1 MNQDILEKIEEY
13 LSNGGLFNPELM
25 DHDKVRDLVIECR
38 TEIEYARN
46 YPFTYQV
53 TNRVEQDDIKISM
66 RFTKEFITD
75 VPANSIQMISDEVA
89 HILVDYTLREIKHRK
104 EYRAGE
110 NV

>member
-25 DHDKVRDLVIECR
+25 DHDKVRDLLIECR
-38 TEIEYARN
+38 KEIEYARN
-46 YPFTYQV
+46 YPFTYQIRYRIDEDYIQCCMQF
-53 TNRVEQDDIKISM
+53 TRDLIDD
-66 RFTKEFITD
+66 
-75 VPANSIQMISDEVA
+75 AMISDEVA
-89 HILVDYTLREIKHRK
+89 HALVDYVQEEIKHRK